1 MKIRHI
7 RDRFKQLRKAYGT
20 QNEVGE
26 AVGVS
31 GTMIRYIENGYATP
45 SGKLMLKLS
54 FLFCIS
60 VNELFSDIEKKALSE
75 ISASNQR

>member
-1 MKIRHI
+1 MKIRHK

-45 SGKLMLKLS
+45 SGKLMLM
-54 FLFCIS
+54 FCTS
-60 VNELFSDIEKKALSE
+60 VNELFSDIEKKALAE